1 MFEIDDNLKKLME
14 DVYKSIKEVSDS
26 QKKTDEQ
33 IQKLEKS
40 QEKTDEQLK
49 KTDEQLKKTDEQL
62 KKTDEQLKKTDEQ
75 LSKMGKRHSEML
87 EDLDRRLNKIGVLV
101 GNISNNQGEVAE
113 EFFVNSLKDVLR
125 IGSLNF
131 DYLLE
136 NIHLQTKK
144 INDEFDIL
152 LVNGESVALIEVK
165 YKVHPNVI
173 DSLDKKI
180 EHLKLMKE
188 YKNYKVYAGVA
199 GFKVP
204 KEVIK
209 KAKQKGYFVLKRE
222 GKVIHE
228 YVDNLMPA

>member
-14 DVYKSIKEVSDS
+14 DVYKSIKELSDS

-33 IQKLEKS
+33 IQKLQKS
-40 QEKTDEQLK
+40 QEKTDEQIQKLEK
-49 KTDEQLKKTDEQL
+49 SQE
-62 KKTDEQLKKTDEQ
+62 KTDEQ

-228 YVDNLMPA
+228 YVDNLIPA

>member
-33 IQKLEKS
+33 
-40 QEKTDEQLK
+40 
-49 KTDEQLKKTDEQL
+49 
-62 KKTDEQLKKTDEQ
+62 LKKTDEQ
-75 LSKMGKRHSEML
+75 LSKMGEKHSEML
-87 EDLDRRLNKIGVLV
+87 EDLDKRLKKIGVLV

-113 EFFVNSLKDVLR
+113 EFFVNSLKNVLK
-125 IGSLNF
+125 IGKLNF

-136 NIHLQTKK
+136 NVTLQTKK

-152 LVNGESVALIEVK
+152 LVNGSSLALIEVK

-173 DSLDKKI
+173 DTLDRKI
-180 EHLKLMKE
+180 KHLRMMKE
-188 YKNYKVYAGVA
+188 YKNYKIYAGVA

-204 KEVIK
+204 KDVIK
-209 KAKQKGYFVLKRE
+209 KAKAKGYFVLKRE

-228 YVDNLMPA
+228 YVDNLIPA